1 MSLIYKKTTKVLNF
15 NKENP
20 VTYYKLQ
27 QMKQSKV
34 TYEQL
39 KQDVLRASGLSKT
52 QTQAAIDGMVESL
65 CHFMELGHTVQLGGF
80 GTIRPIF
87 KTKAQDSMDKVGVDN
102 VTRCKLILYPGKDL
116 KATLKNITFESGET
130 DSSDDF
136 EDENNTNT
144 GTNPSN
150 GASNGN
156 GENTGDNGSN
166 GGDNGSGTGN
176 GGNGGDG
183 EGGDDMQV

>member
-34 TYEQL
+34 TYDQL

-116 KATLKNITFESGET
+116 KATLKNITFESGES
-130 DSSDDF
+130 DSSDD
-136 EDENNTNT
+136 DEAETNTNT
-144 GTNPSN
+144 GT
-150 GASNGN
+150 GN
-156 GENTGDNGSN
+156 SGSN
-166 GGDNGSGTGN
+166 SGSGAGSGTGGNN
-176 GGNGGDG
+176 GDNTGDGGDG
-183 EGGDDMQV
+183 LQI

>member
-34 TYEQL
+34 TYDQL
-39 KQDVLRASGLSKT
+39 KQDVLRAPGLSKT

-116 KATLKNITFESGET
+116 KATLKNITFESGES
-130 DSSDDF
+130 DSSDD
-136 EDENNTNT
+136 DEAETNTNT
-144 GTNPSN
+144 GT
-150 GASNGN
+150 GN
-156 GENTGDNGSN
+156 SGSN
-166 GGDNGSGTGN
+166 SCTGAGSGAGSGTGGNN
-176 GGNGGDG
+176 GDNTGDGGDG
-183 EGGDDMQV
+183 LQI